1 MCVTGKSPG
10 EAVLDDRTTK
20 VPLNVTTILDVSH
33 IKVCIST
40 KVRKRVTKINPPSQ
54 QNLIEIFEV
63 KENDNPKCF

>member
-20 VPLNVTTILDVSH
+20 VPLNVTTRFDVSH

-40 KVRKRVTKINPPSQ
+40 KVYNRVTKIDPPSQ
-54 QNLIEIFEV
+54 RNLIEIFEV

>member
-10 EAVLDDRTTK
+10 EAILDDRTTK
-20 VPLNVTTILDVSH
+20 VPLNVTTRFDVSQ

-40 KVRKRVTKINPPSQ
+40 KVHDRVSKVDPPNQRK
-54 QNLIEIFEV
+54 LIEIIEV